1 MKINTL
7 EKINPV
13 IAIRRQ
19 SGLENTA
26 ASWTLHLI
34 APLFTWNPKP
44 EKSHLVQ
51 GELFPKQLEDGSLK
65 KPQPVAFLEA

>member
-1 MKINTL
+1 MKTNTL

-13 IAIRRQ
+13 IAIRSQ

-26 ASWTLHLI
+26 AAWTLHLI
-34 APLFTWNPKP
+34 APLFAWNPEIK
-44 EKSHLVQ
+44 KSHLVQ

-65 KPQPVAFLEA
+65 KLQPVALLEA